1 VGEAIPLASESIDVI
16 VSHQVLEHV
25 QNPKQVIEEA
35 FRVLKPGGYFY
46 FAYAN
51 YFSFREQHYRVFWLP
66 LLPKFLGAAYL
77 RLRGRNPQFL
87 MESVTY
93 TTFHGVRRI
102 LGKLGFEC
110 MRRAKSARLLHS
122 PLTTSLK
129 WRVLKRLAG
138 VSEATA
144 LNLITG
150 LDYGKRLMSEAIY
163 ECVRKPL
170 TPSSD
175 SQ

>member
-1 VGEAIPLASESIDVI
+1 
-16 VSHQVLEHV
+16 
-25 QNPKQVIEEA
+25 
-35 FRVLKPGGYFY
+35 
-46 FAYAN
+46 
-51 YFSFREQHYRVFWLP
+51 
-66 LLPKFLGAAYL
+66 
-77 RLRGRNPQFL
+77 
-87 MESVTY
+87 
-93 TTFHGVRRI
+93 
-102 LGKLGFEC
+102 